1 VARQSNEEG
10 SAAGGP
16 PLPVHPEQPPA
27 GLLEHFRVL
36 AELGSDYTFVVRR
49 VDGTDALMWASQEY
63 ANHVGRA
70 RGAEPQPLPWA
81 ACIAEDLPELERA
94 LGRVLGGE
102 RVMHE
107 FRVRRPDG
115 SLGRIEERLAPDPQD
130 PQRIYGTARALKN
143 REDRSQGELEAQL
156 RQSQKM
162 EAVGRLAGGV
172 AHDFNNLLTVILTHC
187 GFLLTDL
194 APQTQQH
201 DDASD
206 IQAAARRAAELTQRL
221 LAFSRQQVLTPVV
234 LELNTVLRELWP
246 VLRSLVGE
254 DIELSALAQDGALHV
269 RADRAQL
276 EQILLNLVVNARD
289 AMPSGGKIELSTRM
303 CESRPR
309 DLVSPENGRPFAELC
324 VRDTGSGMSEEVLA
338 RIFEPFY
345 TTKEQGKGTG
355 LGLSTV
361 YGIVKQSGGAVS
373 VDSKVGFGSTFRVVL
388 PSVLPENAAERSARA
403 PQERHKGRGTILVVE
418 DEEGVRRGVQ
428 RILRHSGYTVLVAA
442 DPAQALSLAEDYAAP
457 IDLVLTDVVMPMMSG
472 VELAARLNALRPDAK
487 VLFMSG
493 HARDSLSNDSLGTG
507 SGGTPRVVEFLQK
520 PFSRQTLVEKVES
533 VLSGD

>member
-1 VARQSNEEG
+1 VVADRQDDVPGNVRAHTPGERVSEAEQLARVADLAYDYAYLVRFG
-10 SAAGGP
+10 DA
-16 PLPVHPEQPPA
+16 LPV
-27 GLLEHFRVL
+27 LL
-36 AELGSDYTFVVRR
+36 
-49 VDGTDALMWASQEY
+49 WASPGYQQHFGD
-63 ANHVGRA
+63 A
-70 RGAEPQPLPWA
+70 PPWSR
-81 ACIAEDLPELERA
+81 CIAEDRPNVERELGRA
-94 LGRVLGGE
+94 LAGARVS
-102 RVMHE
+102 HE
-107 FRVRRPDG
+107 FRERGVDG
-115 SLGRIEERLAPDPQD
+115 QLQRIEERLAPGSEPGSV
-130 PQRIYGTARALKN
+130 YGCARALGP
-143 REDRSQGELEAQL
+143 RDDRSQGELEAQL

-194 APQTQQH
+194 PPHTQQH

-221 LAFSRQQVLTPVV
+221 LAFSRQQVLTPVA

-254 DIELSALAQDGALHV
+254 DIELAALAQDGTLHV

-289 AMPSGGKIELSTRM
+289 AMPSGGKIELSTRL
-303 CESRPR
+303 CEHRPR
-309 DLVSPENGRPFAELC
+309 ELVEADPTRSFAELC
-324 VRDTGSGMSEEVLA
+324 VRDTGIGMSDEVLA

-361 YGIVKQSGGAVS
+361 YGIVKQSGGAIS
-373 VDSKVGFGSTFRVVL
+373 VESKVGFGSSFRVVL
-388 PSVLPENAAERSARA
+388 PSVA
-403 PQERHKGRGTILVVE
+403 PDVPSERHLRPREEHLRGRGTILVVE

-472 VELAARLNALRPDAK
+472 VELAARLDSLRPGVK
-487 VLFMSG
+487 VLYMSG
-493 HARDSLSNDSLGTG
+493 HARDSLSSDGDRPG
-507 SGGTPRVVEFLQK
+507 VRGRAIEFLQK

-533 VLSGD
+533 VLSAP